1 MGLEWDWNG
10 DLRYGDGI
18 MNCGVG
24 GRERLGGTGREI
36 DFITCC

>member
-18 MNCGVG
+18 MNCGD